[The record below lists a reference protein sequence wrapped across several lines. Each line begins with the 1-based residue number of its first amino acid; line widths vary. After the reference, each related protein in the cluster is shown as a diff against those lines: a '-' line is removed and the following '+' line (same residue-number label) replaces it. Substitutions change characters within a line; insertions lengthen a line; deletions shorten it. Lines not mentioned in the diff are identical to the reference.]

1 MAALWVKTDLPGVQP
16 ELLAALAANL
26 SKTSKPFIVVL
37 IHGRPV
43 SFVRHDL
50 LSQLPAVLGVCSCA

>member
-1 MAALWVKTDLPGVQP
+1 MWVRSDLPGVQP

-26 SKTSKPFIVVL
+26 SETGKPFAVVL

-43 SFVRHDL
+43 SFVRHNL
-50 LSQLPAVLGVCSCA
+50 LPQLPAVLGVWSCA